1 MGEKLMRFSDLSGQ
15 LAENSEELVG
25 VLVTLHPDLD
35 HPVRLEALP
44 QELEQLGKHAIAAV
58 GLEVTPPGNEE
69 PARYVLTVSNFNK
82 LATHRPMAEVLAG
95 AEPVTPRRRSHN
107 KTTNGEALRSF
118 DTVESAGTPHKGK
131 VSPYEAQLVREHL
144 DEVNKRLASQGLRT
158 IDPANPE
165 HAKRYG
171 LARAEDAEQ

>member
-1 MGEKLMRFSDLSGQ
+1 MGEKVMRFSDLSGQ
-15 LAENSEELVG
+15 LAEHPEELVG

-58 GLEVTPPGNEE
+58 GLEVIRPGDES
-69 PARYVLTVSNFNK
+69 PSRYVLTVSNFNK

-95 AEPVTPRRRSHN
+95 AEPVTQRRRSHN

-131 VSPYEAQLVREHL
+131 VSPHEAQLVREHL
-144 DEVNKRLASQGLRT
+144 DEVNERLAAQGQRT
-158 IDPANPE
+158 INPEDPE

-171 LARAEDAEQ
+171 FGIAAAGS